1 MNNTWYDDTLVNRFE
16 QKGYLKDSLKCDVL
30 IVGGGLAGLSLLYN
44 LKKNNV
50 DALLIEENRI
60 GSGASGRNG
69 GFCLSGWAQDYD
81 VLLKYLSKEEVVALD
96 QIAASGVKWMRQKCL
111 SNGYEH
117 TNIKS
122 GVLKC
127 FLSNNTEKV
136 QTEVSNQNQLF
147 GQNEE
152 FIDKENLS
160 EYVCSEKYTCGVLR
174 KDSFQFHPLNFMN
187 ALAKDCI
194 IKGASIFENC
204 KFIDY
209 NKNGGKIESNIS
221 HKNKTL
227 NIHSEKIVFATGGYG
242 GKEIKDLKNYWLP
255 IKTFIG
261 VTKPM
266 GSELQSVLKKPL
278 GFSDNRRAGN
288 YYRVLPGNRLS
299 WGRGISA
306 VGNFTSS
313 SLKKAI
319 SREINYF
326 FPDLRNVEIDYVW
339 SGNMAYASHY
349 MPYVGTTKI
358 GEEEKNVFTIMGFG
372 GHGMNTA
379 PGSAMVLCDFILG
392 KGDKYEVFNRFRRK
406 WNGGLIG
413 PYIAE
418 MKYKYLQMQD
428 YFDVA

>member
-1 MNNTWYDDTLVNRFE
+1 MKNTWYDDTLYSEF
-16 QKGYLKDSLKCDVL
+16 KGKRYLKDTLKCDVL
-30 IVGGGLAGLSLLYN
+30 VVGGGLAGLSLLYN

-50 DALLIEENRI
+50 DAVLIEEKQI

-81 VLLKYLSKEEVVALD
+81 ILLKYLSKEEVVALD
-96 QIAASGVKWMRQKCL
+96 QIATSGVQWMKEKCL
-111 SNGYEH
+111 SKGYEH
-117 TNIKS
+117 TNLQS

-127 FLSNNTEKV
+127 FLSNNIEKV
-136 QTEVSNQNQLF
+136 KKDVATQNQLF

-152 FIDKENLS
+152 FIDKQKLRNYL
-160 EYVCSEKYTCGVLR
+160 CSDKYSCGVLR
-174 KDSFQFHPLNFMN
+174 EDSFQFHPLNFMK

-194 IKGASIFENC
+194 TLGASIFENC
-204 KFIDY
+204 KFIKY
-209 NKNGGKIESNIS
+209 CRNNGKIDSSVSNENRIS
-221 HKNKTL
+221 K
-227 NIHSEKIVFATGGYG
+227 IQSEKIVFATGGYG
-242 GKEIKDLKNYWLP
+242 GKEIKELKNYWLP

-261 VTKPM
+261 VTMPMEEELQAVIKKPM
-266 GSELQSVLKKPL
+266 

-306 VGNFTSS
+306 LGDFTP
-313 SLKKAI
+313 LKLKQTI

-326 FPDLRNVEIDYVW
+326 FPDLRNVEIDYAW

-349 MPYVGTTKI
+349 MPYVGPAKI

-379 PGSAMVLCDFILG
+379 PGSAMVLADFILG
-392 KGDKYEVFNRFRRK
+392 KGDKYEVFNRFTRK

-418 MKYKYLQMQD
+418 MKYKYLQLQD
-428 YFDVA
+428 FFDVA

>member
-1 MNNTWYDDTLVNRFE
+1 MNSTWYDDTVYSKFKGKHELKNNR
-16 QKGYLKDSLKCDVL
+16 KCDVL

-50 DALLIEENRI
+50 DAVLIEEKQI

-81 VLLKYLSKEEVVALD
+81 VLMKYLSKEEIVTLE
-96 QIAASGVKWMRQKCL
+96 QIAATGVQWMKKKCM
-111 SNGYEH
+111 SKGYEH
-117 TNIKS
+117 TNLKP

-127 FLSNNTEKV
+127 FLSKNVEKV
-136 QTEVSNQNQLF
+136 ERDVFTQNQLF
-147 GQNEE
+147 SQNEE
-152 FIDKENLS
+152 FINKGKLN
-160 EYVCSEKYTCGVLR
+160 EYVCSDKYTCGVLR
-174 KDSFQFHPLNFMN
+174 KDSFQFHPLNFMK
-187 ALAKDCI
+187 ALAQDC
-194 IKGASIFENC
+194 KNLGASIFENC
-204 KFIDY
+204 KFVSYQI
-209 NKNGGKIESNIS
+209 NSGKIKSSIFDNNGVVNIQ
-221 HKNKTL
+221 
-227 NIHSEKIVFATGGYG
+227 SEKIVFATGGYG
-242 GKEIKDLKNYWLP
+242 GKEIKDLKNFWLP

-266 GSELQSVLKKPL
+266 GNELQSVLKKPL

-306 VGNFTSS
+306 VGKFTSL
-313 SLKKAI
+313 SLKRAI
-319 SREINYF
+319 SKEISYF
-326 FPDLRNVEIDYVW
+326 FPELRNVEIDYVW

-349 MPYVGTTKI
+349 MPYVGSTKI
-358 GEEEKNVFTIMGFG
+358 GNEEKNVFTLMGFG

-379 PGSAMVLCDFILG
+379 PGSAMVLADFMLG
-392 KGDKYEVFNRFRRK
+392 KSSKHEVFNRFRRK

-418 MKYKYLQMQD
+418 MKYKYLQIQD

>member
-1 MNNTWYDDTLVNRFE
+1 MNSTWYDDTVYSEFKGRHELKNNR
-16 QKGYLKDSLKCDVL
+16 KCDVL

-50 DALLIEENRI
+50 DAVLIEEKQI

-81 VLLKYLSKEEVVALD
+81 VLMKYLSKEEIVTLE
-96 QIAASGVKWMRQKCL
+96 QIAATGVQWMKKKCM
-111 SNGYEH
+111 SKGYEH
-117 TNIKS
+117 TNLKP

-127 FLSNNTEKV
+127 FLSKNVEKV
-136 QTEVSNQNQLF
+136 ERDVFTQNQLF
-147 GQNEE
+147 SQNEK
-152 FIDKENLS
+152 FINKGKLN
-160 EYVCSEKYTCGVLR
+160 EYVCSDKYTCGVLR
-174 KDSFQFHPLNFMN
+174 KDSFQFHPLNFMK
-187 ALAKDCI
+187 ALAQDC
-194 IKGASIFENC
+194 KNLGASIFENC
-204 KFIDY
+204 KFVSYQI
-209 NKNGGKIESNIS
+209 NSGKIKSSIFNNNGVVNIQ
-221 HKNKTL
+221 
-227 NIHSEKIVFATGGYG
+227 SEKIVFATGGYG
-242 GKEIKDLKNYWLP
+242 GKEIKDLKNFWLP

-266 GSELQSVLKKPL
+266 GNELQSVLKKPL

-306 VGNFTSS
+306 VGKFTSL
-313 SLKKAI
+313 SLKRAI
-319 SREINYF
+319 SKEISYF
-326 FPDLRNVEIDYVW
+326 FPELRNVEIDYVW

-349 MPYVGTTKI
+349 MPYVGSTKI
-358 GEEEKNVFTIMGFG
+358 GNEEKNVFTLMGFG

-379 PGSAMVLCDFILG
+379 PGSAMVLADFMLG
-392 KGDKYEVFNRFRRK
+392 KSSKHEVFNRFRRK

-418 MKYKYLQMQD
+418 MKYKYLQIQD

>member
-1 MNNTWYDDTLVNRFE
+1 MNNTWYDDTVYSEF
-16 QKGYLKDSLKCDVL
+16 KGKHDLINDLKCDVL

-50 DALLIEENRI
+50 DAVLIEEKQI

-81 VLLKYLSKEEVVALD
+81 VLMKYLSQEEVITLEK
-96 QIAASGVKWMRQKCL
+96 IAASGVQWMKKKCL
-111 SNGYEH
+111 SKGYEH
-117 TNIKS
+117 TNLQS

-127 FLSNNTEKV
+127 FLSNNVEKV
-136 QTEVSNQNQLF
+136 KRDVFTQNQLF
-147 GQNEE
+147 SQNEE
-152 FIDKENLS
+152 FIDKEKLYK
-160 EYVCSEKYTCGVLR
+160 YVRSDKYTCGILR
-174 KDSFQFHPLNFMN
+174 KDSFQFHPLNFMK
-187 ALAKDCI
+187 ALAKDCVTL
-194 IKGASIFENC
+194 GSSIFENC
-204 KFIDY
+204 KFINY
-209 NKNGGKIESNIS
+209 HRNNGKIDSIINNENRV
-221 HKNKTL
+221 L
-227 NIHSEKIVFATGGYG
+227 NIQSEKIVFATGGYG

-261 VTKPM
+261 VTEPM
-266 GSELQSVLKKPL
+266 GDELQDILKKPL

-306 VGNFTSS
+306 VGSFNPL

-319 SREINYF
+319 SKEISYF
-326 FPDLRNVEIDYVW
+326 FPELKNIEIDYVW
-339 SGNMAYASHY
+339 TGNMAYASHY
-349 MPYVGTTKI
+349 MPYVGATRI
-358 GEEEKNVFTIMGFG
+358 GNEDKNVFTIMGFG

-379 PGSAMVLCDFILG
+379 PGAAKVLADFMLG
-392 KGDKYEVFNRFRRK
+392 EGNTYEVFNKFRRK

>member
-1 MNNTWYDDTLVNRFE
+1 MNNTWYDDTVYSKFKGKHELKNNR
-16 QKGYLKDSLKCDVL
+16 KCDVL

-50 DALLIEENRI
+50 DAVLIEEKQI

-81 VLLKYLSKEEVVALD
+81 VLMKYLSKEEVVTLE
-96 QIAASGVKWMRQKCL
+96 QIAATGVQWMKKKCM
-111 SNGYEH
+111 SKGYEH
-117 TNIKS
+117 TNLQP
-122 GVLKC
+122 GVIKC
-127 FLSNNTEKV
+127 FLSNNVEKV
-136 QTEVSNQNQLF
+136 ERDVFTQNQLF
-147 GQNEE
+147 SQNEE
-152 FIDKENLS
+152 FINKGKLN
-160 EYVCSEKYTCGVLR
+160 EYVCSDKYTCGVLR
-174 KDSFQFHPLNFMN
+174 KDSFQFHPLNFMK
-187 ALAKDCI
+187 ALAQDC
-194 IKGASIFENC
+194 KNLGASIFENC
-204 KFIDY
+204 KFVCYQI
-209 NKNGGKIESNIS
+209 NSGKIKSSIFNNNGVVNIQ
-221 HKNKTL
+221 
-227 NIHSEKIVFATGGYG
+227 SEKIVFATGGYG
-242 GKEIKDLKNYWLP
+242 GKEIKDLKNFWLP

-266 GSELQSVLKKPL
+266 GNELQSVLKKPL

-306 VGNFTSS
+306 VGKFTSL
-313 SLKKAI
+313 SLKRVI
-319 SREINYF
+319 SKEISYF
-326 FPDLRNVEIDYVW
+326 FPELRHVEIDYVW

-349 MPYVGTTKI
+349 MPYVGSIKI
-358 GEEEKNVFTIMGFG
+358 GNEEKNVFTLMGFG

-379 PGSAMVLCDFILG
+379 PGSAMVLADFILG
-392 KGDKYEVFNRFRRK
+392 KSSKHEVFNRFRRK

-428 YFDVA
+428 YFDVT